1 MYGQVGLAAQ
11 NYQDRSKFDNKTQFV
26 IQPVRVRFT
35 FLDMENIRQ
44 NYSKLY
50 EKYNKYDSLSG
61 ILFDSFTSPTPPSED
76 GEVDN
81 LLDNYSFAKPLFPN
95 MRQVPLLNEIAY
107 VVTFPS
113 VDTQD
118 PTFVDLNRTEY
129 YYFLPINL
137 WNTAHQ
143 NALPDPLVQW
153 NEETSSTSKTTSY
166 TNAQAG
172 ASENTTEP
180 EDKNIDLGNTF
191 EEKESIKNLQPYE
204 GDIIYEGRWGQS
216 IRFGSTVL
224 NKNPWSTQGTNGDP
238 IFMLTNGQAQ
248 TSTDAWIPTNES
260 INEDLGSIYATSTQ
274 QVPIN
279 VSSLNYDSYPSDPPE
294 VPNQYVGNQI
304 IINSGRLL
312 FNSKSDHILLTS
324 GKSVN
329 INAYTSFNVDT
340 ENVYIQS
347 NKIYLGSKDADEP
360 LLLGNTT
367 VDVLKDL
374 VDTINSLAIVCKT
387 LVGVPAGVPM
397 VPLNAIATQ
406 TQVSLKKISADLN
419 TITSKDNFTI

>member
-11 NYQDRSKFDNKTQFV
+11 NNQDRSKFDNKTQFV

-35 FLDMENIRQ
+35 FLDIENIRQ

-50 EKYNKYDSLSG
+50 DEYGGYNSLSG

-76 GEVDN
+76 GNVDN
-81 LLDNYSFAKPLFPN
+81 LLENYSFAKPLFPN

-107 VVTFPS
+107 VVSFPS

-118 PTFVDLNRTEY
+118 PTFIDLNRTDY

-137 WNTAHQ
+137 WNTTHQ
-143 NALPDPLVQW
+143 NGFPDPLVQW
-153 NEETSSTSKTTSY
+153 NQEESSKPKINSY

-172 ASENTTEP
+172 ASQNTTEP
-180 EDKNIDLGNTF
+180 EDNDINLGNTF
-191 EEKESIKNLQPYE
+191 SEKESIKNLQPYE

-224 NKNPWSTQGTNGDP
+224 NKNPWSNQGTNGDP
-238 IFMLTNGQAQ
+238 IFMLVNGQSQ
-248 TSTDAWIPTNES
+248 TQTQPWIPTNED
-260 INEDLGSIYATSTQ
+260 INEDLSSIYATSTQ

-279 VSSLNYDSYPSDPPE
+279 VASTNYDSYPSDPPTS
-294 VPNQYVGNQI
+294 PNQYTENQI

-312 FNSKSDHILLTS
+312 FNSKTDHILLTS

-329 INAYTSFNVDT
+329 INALTSVNIDT
-340 ENVYIQS
+340 EDVYIQS
-347 NKIYLGSKDADEP
+347 NKIYLGSKEANEP
-360 LLLGNTT
+360 LLLGNST
-367 VDVLKDL
+367 VDVLQEL
-374 VDTINSLAIVCKT
+374 IDTLNSFASVCKT
-387 LVGVPAGVPM
+387 VVGVPAGVPLAT
-397 VPLNAIATQ
+397 LNSIAAA
-406 TQVSLKKISADLN
+406 TQVSLKKISTDLK